1 MKLNKKISLIALV
14 LILSNPL
21 NTFALTK
28 TETVYTTLKNT
39 GEVEKTDINVS
50 LSKLSEGEVI
60 DYTNLDNIKN
70 INGEETFSRDTNKIT
85 WKSTGKDI
93 YYKGKLNS
101 ELPIKVTAKYYLNNE
116 EKPLTEIIGKKG
128 NIKEVFK
135 FKNDSYDY
143 NSGMYTPFVVST
155 ISMINTKNNSN
166 VEVSTGKVINTGNK
180 SIVTAISAPGLYEST
195 NIYELRNMDEVTISY
210 DTDKFSMNDI
220 YFVITPKLLDEVDI
234 SNLDKISTVTNSL
247 NTLQDGVNKLESGS
261 NTLYEGNNS
270 LNEGLK
276 SLNEGLEKAL
286 NGSDELY
293 KGLSQVE
300 EGSSKIN
307 SLTTLVDEL
316 YKTYKE
322 NETLLNNIK
331 EGITEEQ
338 LTEGINNATREKTS
352 LENKLNE
359 VNTAITML
367 EQIPQ
372 EVITEEQKVTLET
385 LKGQKIQIENGISEY
400 AKGISEAE
408 TNLKMLPTAS
418 IKLTTAN
425 EVISKVLC
433 GVLGVNDINAV
444 NDEVINTFKIQIT
457 TLTTGI
463 SKLCEGSKELNTGL
477 NELYEGSNK
486 LVEGSTKLSEGNKE
500 LLEGITKLNNEGIK
514 KLSNYGSKINNY
526 SYNIKTLINLSKNY
540 KGFASSNA
548 DKTIF
553 IYKLS
558 K

>member
-1 MKLNKKISLIALV
+1 
-14 LILSNPL
+14 
-21 NTFALTK
+21 
-28 TETVYTTLKNT
+28 
-39 GEVEKTDINVS
+39 
-50 LSKLSEGEVI
+50 
-60 DYTNLDNIKN
+60 
-70 INGEETFSRDTNKIT
+70 
-85 WKSTGKDI
+85 
-93 YYKGKLNS
+93 
-101 ELPIKVTAKYYLNNE
+101 
-116 EKPLTEIIGKKG
+116 
-128 NIKEVFK
+128 
-135 FKNDSYDY
+135 
-143 NSGMYTPFVVST
+143 
-155 ISMINTKNNSN
+155 
-166 VEVSTGKVINTGNK
+166 
-180 SIVTAISAPGLYEST
+180 
-195 NIYELRNMDEVTISY
+195 
-210 DTDKFSMNDI
+210 
-220 YFVITPKLLDEVDI
+220 
-234 SNLDKISTVTNSL
+234 
-247 NTLQDGVNKLESGS
+247 
-261 NTLYEGNNS
+261 
-270 LNEGLK
+270 
-276 SLNEGLEKAL
+276 
-286 NGSDELY
+286 
-293 KGLSQVE
+293 
-300 EGSSKIN
+300 
-307 SLTTLVDEL
+307 
-316 YKTYKE
+316 
-322 NETLLNNIK
+322 
-331 EGITEEQ
+331 
-338 LTEGINNATREKTS
+338 
-352 LENKLNE
+352 
-359 VNTAITML
+359 ML

-372 EVITEEQKVTLET
+372 EGITEEQKVTLET

-433 GVLGVNDINAV
+433 GVLGINDINAV

-540 KGFASSNA
+540 KGFTSSNA

>member
-50 LSKLSEGEVI
+50 LSKLTEGEVI

-322 NETLLNNIK
+322 NEALLNNIK

-338 LTEGINNATREKTS
+338 LTEGINTATEEKTS

-408 TNLKMLPTAS
+408 ANLKMLPTAS
-418 IKLTTAN
+418 IKLTTSN

-433 GVLGVNDINAV
+433 GVLGVSDINAV

-540 KGFASSNA
+540 KGFTSSNA